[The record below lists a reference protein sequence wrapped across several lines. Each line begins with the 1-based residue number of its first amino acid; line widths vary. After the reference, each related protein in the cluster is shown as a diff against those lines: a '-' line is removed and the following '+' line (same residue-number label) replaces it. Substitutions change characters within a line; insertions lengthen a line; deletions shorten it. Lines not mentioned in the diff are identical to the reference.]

1 MQQKLLH
8 KNIYTL
14 SRYACTQETLEKHR
28 QRYEGKVRLWE
39 KLKAEGVSDRCCQE
53 AVGLSRATYY
63 RYKKKLEELKRGI
76 LPPTKRPRNIRK
88 PQWGESEKQLVLM
101 LRRQYQYGK
110 EKLAII
116 LRRDHG
122 IIVSASTVGRILK
135 QLSAQGLAPRSRAAP
150 RIKRQRAFRSYAQRA
165 PFKRYADIQLG
176 ERVQIDHMSVS
187 KNQTSFKHF
196 VAWERR
202 SRFVHANV
210 YSNAKARTA
219 KRFLEE
225 LIERAP
231 FKVLSVQ
238 VDGGSEF
245 MGEFEEACAALD
257 LPLYVLPPRS
267 PRLNGGVERS
277 NRTFRDEFYGLPT
290 LLADSLGAMRNEL
303 ARAVEIYNTYQ
314 PHHSLKGKLPME
326 YINLIYLL
334 GAA

>member
-1 MQQKLLH
+1 MWKRL
-8 KNIYTL
+8 
-14 SRYACTQETLEKHR
+14 ETLGKHR

-63 RYKKKLEELKRGI
+63 RYKKKMEELKRGI
-76 LPPTKRPRNIRK
+76 LPPTKRPREMRK

-122 IIVSASTVGRILK
+122 VIVSASTVGRILK

-165 PFKRYADIQLG
+165 PFKRYADIQLR
-176 ERVQIDHMSVS
+176 ERDSCMQMCIA
-187 KNQTSFKHF
+187 TP
-196 VAWERR
+196 
-202 SRFVHANV
+202 
-210 YSNAKARTA
+210 

-225 LIERAP
+225 LIESVP
-231 FKVLSVQ
+231 FNVLSVQ

-245 MGEFEEACAALD
+245 RGR
-257 LPLYVLPPRS
+257 RS
-267 PRLNGGVERS
+267 LCGVERN
-277 NRTFRDEFYGLPT
+277 NRTFRDEFYELPT

-303 ARAVEIYNTYQ
+303 ARTLWSILT
-314 PHHSLKGKLPME
+314 LPLSPKV
-326 YINLIYLL
+326 NLVLIFQFSKH
-334 GAA
+334 GA